1 MRLITKLW
9 ATLLLLCVAGVASAA
24 TEYEVDQ
31 KFTSVAA
38 LEGQLFAIVNETD
51 GKAIY
56 NKDAQNLAYD
66 TYANAIA
73 GTAYLYKLHSL
84 AEESDANVQNAYAIE
99 VVKADGSSIGLWGN
113 PAIYLNSGAEGGFD
127 GCFVLGN
134 KDQYGTD
141 VKYGGAWEIEY
152 AEGQGFAL
160 KNVARGGYFAGVNPA
175 PTGTDPIY
183 WTLCTMKEAPQT
195 DPLADQKD
203 ALTAAIAKG
212 KMFNALA
219 YTDATFTTLTTKIA
233 DGETALAAEGA
244 TAESLTAATTA
255 INDAITALAFK
266 EGFSSLKDVPF
277 GKWNGW
283 GADAQQTS
291 TYNTTWELFKTTG
304 QSYGDP
310 GVNDYADLSAFD
322 KLYVTVASGTP
333 RILLNRDADNGQWNA
348 TEAESHLIDNTV
360 GDADSWHQKYFAK
373 EGNVYS
379 VDLKQLT
386 TDKGFAHLHS
396 IKSRDNNVVTG
407 LFLYKAPAA
416 AEDILPIDIQFG
428 ESYNDKK
435 VQNYTSTWT
444 ATKDGKTWT
453 IVNFNN
459 NNSGWTSIKCGNKND
474 ASVATITS
482 PAINAVVKSYVI
494 SLTKASNINSA
505 KLTIMNGEEKVGEDI
520 DITEQFVAGDVVVPV
535 ESQKGYSYVL
545 TIDNK
550 KASGNGSVE
559 ISKITLSGEA
569 IQPVEP
575 VHIENTAETAYT
587 VAKAIELI
595 DAGEA
600 LSETVFVK
608 GIVSKVDEYNE
619 QYKNISYWIS
629 DDGTT
634 ESAQFECF
642 RGKGIDGADFTS
654 IDDIKVGATVIVKG
668 TMKKFVK
675 EGQADIYEFNQ
686 NNELV
691 SYEVTEVPVD
701 PASLNNVAKKAE
713 MSGEITSLEDLKNAK
728 FMLQNK
734 DGLVL
739 YTPDGWDVK
748 VADIITATSNK
759 ANGGFFSLVAL
770 DGDHEGQYQVPIW
783 NLDGT
788 RRTYWAGEQYLNSQP
803 VGGNVIFG
811 LSGTS
816 PQYGQD
822 GPNLALWTI
831 SHEEGNGF
839 AFHCV
844 GRDVYLGNDA
854 AAARPVDA
862 ITYWKAYTG
871 YNAGYDEAEILAAYK
886 AVASVIK
893 TTSDAATLSTAKST
907 YDTDKDLNKF
917 GDAVN
922 AAISVVKACVAL
934 NETYGNLDATGAAVA
949 TEVLAKYN
957 AGEFASVAEL
967 QNAYYAAAKAQTT
980 AGANMTLA
988 IVNPSFEDGTIN
1000 GWTSTN
1006 GGDVANNLNFAAR
1019 TGNKFC
1025 ERWTAAPGALTDG
1038 TFLQTITGLPN
1049 GKYVLTAELQNR
1061 EQGNNDAAGKGFFLV
1076 ANEGQTEGITNDG
1089 QTIETTGVVTD
1100 GTLVIGVK
1108 LEGCTGNWVCF
1119 DNFQLTYK
1127 GEAASETEL
1136 AALTAE
1142 IEIAKTL
1149 GVVVTEYENGVFTAE
1164 EVTPAVEKLK
1174 VAEYT
1179 QVNKDYT
1186 VNAAILI
1193 PDFSQWEGEMISN
1206 KGQHWDGTSTS
1217 TYYEQTGAQW
1227 SQSSWTNN
1235 KKTTVKLPKGKYVLY
1250 AAGRASVEACTAYI
1264 KVNDITRNFPSKS
1277 DVGFGVATDGTASF
1291 DPTATYANGGKGR
1304 GFEYRYIAFEVTAD
1318 EGEDISLEIGGEA
1331 TAEHQWMSVTSP
1343 VLVTTDDN
1351 AAILLPV
1358 LKGKLTIAKA
1368 DLDAIG
1374 GTVGNAI
1381 FQKPQAAYDDYAN
1394 AVSAAEELV
1403 GEGANPSADDIKNAL
1418 AAIEEK
1424 ANAFANAPVN
1434 APVAEKL
1441 YTFQLRL
1448 GGETPLYMNLSDE
1461 GEVGRISIAEK
1472 ATALKFIAAEGAEGQ
1487 YELANEDATLFVGL
1501 AGTNNWTMSALPEK
1515 KAVWTFTALPNGAY
1529 RINNLVTAGRF
1540 VGTNAADKTAG
1551 TSCYAD
1557 KQEKNG
1563 NVDWIITEYVAP
1575 APPHTWDFTKWSEA
1589 TIANLKADA
1598 AASKVAGWSDVEK
1611 KADAEA
1617 GADPTEA
1624 SKDNCFWAV
1633 IPEGGEL
1640 KANGEVIEELKGLQF
1655 GATFAGNRSLA
1666 IAVNYPSTSLGDYN
1680 GPAYLWL
1687 GGKNFECFTIP
1698 AVKGGTKITMGV
1710 ESHKPA
1716 EARGVQLFAGET
1728 ELKDADGNAVTAPTT
1743 YTEQTWVVPAG
1754 VAYDIVV
1761 KNTNGCHIY
1770 FIDTEQDEATL
1781 TSINTVKSNMMN
1793 NAIYN
1798 LNGQKVNKAQ
1808 KGLFIINGKKV
1819 VK

>member
-9 ATLLLLCVAGVASAA
+9 ATLLLLCVAGVANAA

-183 WTLCTMKEAPQT
+183 WTFCTLKEKAQT

-416 AEDILPIDIQFG
+416 AVTTEVTFDF
-428 ESYNDKK
+428 
-435 VQNYTSTWT
+435 
-444 ATKDGKTWT
+444 DGG
-453 IVNFNN
+453 NHAASS
-459 NNSGWTSIKCGNKND
+459 NSSHDG
-474 ASVATITS
+474 
-482 PAINAVVKSYVI
+482 
-494 SLTKASNINSA
+494 
-505 KLTIMNGEEKVGEDI
+505 
-520 DITEQFVAGDVVVPV
+520 DITEDEILTQDGVTMTITPSGGSTANRYWGTSPKMRMYGGTMTIAAPEGKAITKVIYNNGKWNAANTINGIVAEKGEWTGNSTNVV
-535 ESQKGYSYVL
+535 L
-545 TIDNK
+545 
-550 KASGNGSVE
+550 SVSANTQIKNVIVTVADKNDE
-559 ISKITLSGEA
+559 TTTFTPA
-569 IQPVEP
+569 EP
-575 VHIENTAETAYT
+575 VHIANTAETAYT
-587 VAKAIELI
+587 VAEAIALI
-595 DAGEA
+595 EAGEA

-608 GIVSKVDEYNE
+608 GIISKIEKVNVDAEDAT
-619 QYKNISYWIS
+619 KNYITYWIS
-629 DDGTT
+629 ADGT
-634 ESAQFECF
+634 EEGQQFECF
-642 RGKGIDGADFTS
+642 KGLTMEGVAYT
-654 IDDIKVGATVIVKG
+654 DIKVGATVIVKG
-668 TMKKFVK
+668 TMKKYVK
-675 EGQADIYEFNQ
+675 EGQDDIYEFNQ

-1418 AAIEEK
+1418 AAIEDK

-1589 TIANLKADA
+1589 TVANLKAEA
-1598 AASKVAGWSDVEK
+1598 AKVTVSADPDKEGNTLCEDNGALWSDHEK
-1611 KADAEA
+1611 KPGTTCDTYA
-1617 GADPTEA
+1617 A
-1624 SKDNCFWAV
+1624 SKDNCFWYV
-1633 IPEGGEL
+1633 GGEATPT
-1640 KANGEVIEELKGLQF
+1640 ANGTAIAEFAGLQF
-1655 GATFAGNRSLA
+1655 NTAYGASRALA
-1666 IAVNYPSTSLGDYN
+1666 IAVNYPSTSIGTYN
-1680 GPAYLWL
+1680 GPSYLWF
-1687 GGKNFECFTIP
+1687 GGKGQTIMTIP
-1698 AVKGGTKITMGV
+1698 AVKGGSTIKIGV
-1710 ESHKPA
+1710 ESHKSS
-1716 EARGVQLFAGET
+1716 EARGIQLFAGET
-1728 ELKDADGNAVTAPTT
+1728 ELKDADGNAVAAPKT

-1770 FIDTEQDEATL
+1770 FIDAEQDENTL
-1781 TSINTVKSNMMN
+1781 TSINTVKSNVMN

>member
-9 ATLLLLCVAGVASAA
+9 ATLLLLCVAGVANAA

-31 KFTSVAA
+31 KFTTIAELDGKS
-38 LEGQLFAIVNETD
+38 FAIVDETPTTPTAMGIGISGHGNGWD
-51 GKAIY
+51 MYFGTITEAY
-56 NKDAQNLAYD
+56 NSN
-66 TYANAIA
+66 TCF
-73 GTAYLYKLHSL
+73 YKLEAVTTEGL
-84 AEESDANVQNAYAIE
+84 EGNYYLRTY
-99 VVKADGSSIGLWGN
+99 KADGTMYTAWGDATNMGYFNSQPATGGCCFALGLSSQNGQDGPNLAVWKIEV
-113 PAIYLNSGAEGGFD
+113 SEG
-127 GCFVLGN
+127 
-134 KDQYGTD
+134 K
-141 VKYGGAWEIEY
+141 
-152 AEGQGFAL
+152 FAL
-160 KNVARGGYFAGVNPA
+160 KNIGTGQYLHADNLPAKYDDAFYF
-175 PTGTDPIY
+175 TFC
-183 WTLCTMKEAPQT
+183 TLKEKAQT

-212 KMFNALA
+212 KMINTLA
-219 YTDATFTTLTTKIA
+219 YTDATFATLTAKVA
-233 DGETALAAEGA
+233 DGETALAAADA

-416 AEDILPIDIQFG
+416 AVTTEVTFDF
-428 ESYNDKK
+428 
-435 VQNYTSTWT
+435 
-444 ATKDGKTWT
+444 DGG
-453 IVNFNN
+453 NHAASS
-459 NNSGWTSIKCGNKND
+459 NSSHDG
-474 ASVATITS
+474 
-482 PAINAVVKSYVI
+482 
-494 SLTKASNINSA
+494 
-505 KLTIMNGEEKVGEDI
+505 
-520 DITEQFVAGDVVVPV
+520 DITEDEILTQDGVTMTSTPSGGSTANRYWGSSPKMRMYGGTMTIVAPEGKAITKVVYNNGKWNTANTINGIVAEKGEWTGNSTNVVLFVSANTQIKNVIVTVADKNDETTTFTP
-535 ESQKGYSYVL
+535 
-545 TIDNK
+545 
-550 KASGNGSVE
+550 A
-559 ISKITLSGEA
+559 
-569 IQPVEP
+569 EP
-575 VHIENTAETAYT
+575 VHIANTAETAYT
-587 VAKAIELI
+587 VAEAIALI

-600 LSETVFVK
+600 LNETVFVK
-608 GIVSKVDEYNE
+608 GIISKIEKVNVDAEDAT
-619 QYKNISYWIS
+619 KNYITYWIS
-629 DDGTT
+629 ADGT
-634 ESAQFECF
+634 EEGQQFECF
-642 RGKGIDGADFTS
+642 KGLTMEGVAYT
-654 IDDIKVGATVIVKG
+654 DIKVGATVIVKG
-668 TMKKFVK
+668 TMKKYVK
-675 EGQADIYEFNQ
+675 EGQDDIYEFNQ

-713 MSGEITSLEDLKNAK
+713 MSGEISSLEDLKNAK

-1025 ERWTAAPGALTDG
+1025 ERWTPAPGALTDG

-1217 TYYEQTGAQW
+1217 TYYEQTGTQW

-1418 AAIEEK
+1418 AAIEDK

-1515 KAVWTFTALPNGAY
+1515 KAVWTFTALPDGAY

-1598 AASKVAGWSDVEK
+1598 AASKLEGWSDVEK

-1640 KANGEVIEELKGLQF
+1640 TANGVVIEELKGLQF

-1687 GGKNFECFTIP
+1687 GGAGFECFTIP

-1710 ESHKPA
+1710 ESHKTTD
-1716 EARGVQLFAGET
+1716 ARGVQLFAGET
-1728 ELKDADGNAVTAPTT
+1728 ELKDAEGNAVAAPTT

-1761 KNTNGCHIY
+1761 KNTKGCHIY
-1770 FIDTEQDEATL
+1770 FIDAEQDEATL
-1781 TSINTVKSNMMN
+1781 TSISTVKSNVMN

-1798 LNGQKVNKAQ
+1798 LNGQKVNKAH

>member
-244 TAESLTAATTA
+244 TAESLTGATTG
-255 INDAITALAFK
+255 INDAIAALAFK

-416 AEDILPIDIQFG
+416 AVTTEVTFDF
-428 ESYNDKK
+428 
-435 VQNYTSTWT
+435 
-444 ATKDGKTWT
+444 DGG
-453 IVNFNN
+453 NHAASS
-459 NNSGWTSIKCGNKND
+459 NSSHDG
-474 ASVATITS
+474 
-482 PAINAVVKSYVI
+482 
-494 SLTKASNINSA
+494 
-505 KLTIMNGEEKVGEDI
+505 
-520 DITEQFVAGDVVVPV
+520 DITEDEILTQDGVTMTITPSGGSTANRYWGTSPKMRMYGGTMTIAAPEGKAITKVIYNNGKWNAANTINGIVAEKGEWTGNSTNVV
-535 ESQKGYSYVL
+535 L
-545 TIDNK
+545 
-550 KASGNGSVE
+550 SVSANTQIKNVIVTVADKNDE
-559 ISKITLSGEA
+559 TTTFTPA
-569 IQPVEP
+569 EP
-575 VHIENTAETAYT
+575 VHIANTAETAYT
-587 VAKAIELI
+587 VAEAIALI

-600 LSETVFVK
+600 LNETVFVK
-608 GIVSKVDEYNE
+608 GIISKIEKVNVDAEDAT
-619 QYKNISYWIS
+619 KNYITYWIS
-629 DDGTT
+629 ADGT
-634 ESAQFECF
+634 EEGQQFECF
-642 RGKGIDGADFTS
+642 KGLTMEGVAYT
-654 IDDIKVGATVIVKG
+654 DIKVGATVIVKG
-668 TMKKFVK
+668 TMKKYVK
-675 EGQADIYEFNQ
+675 EGQDDIYEFNQ
-686 NNELV
+686 DNELV

-1418 AAIEEK
+1418 AAIEDK

-1589 TIANLKADA
+1589 TVANLKAEA
-1598 AASKVAGWSDVEK
+1598 AKVTVSADPDKEGNTLCEDNGALWSDHEK
-1611 KADAEA
+1611 KPGTTCDTYA
-1617 GADPTEA
+1617 A
-1624 SKDNCFWAV
+1624 SKDNCFWYV
-1633 IPEGGEL
+1633 GGEATPT
-1640 KANGEVIEELKGLQF
+1640 ANGTAIAEFAGLQF
-1655 GATFAGNRSLA
+1655 NTAYGASRALA
-1666 IAVNYPSTSLGDYN
+1666 IAVNYPSTSIGTYN
-1680 GPAYLWL
+1680 GPSYLWF
-1687 GGKNFECFTIP
+1687 GGKGQTILTIP
-1698 AVKGGTKITMGV
+1698 AVKGGSTIKIGV
-1710 ESHKPA
+1710 ESHKSS
-1716 EARGVQLFAGET
+1716 EARGIQLFAGET
-1728 ELKDADGNAVTAPTT
+1728 ELKDAEGNAVAAPKT

-1770 FIDTEQDEATL
+1770 FIDAEQDEATL
-1781 TSINTVKSNMMN
+1781 TSINTVKSNVMN